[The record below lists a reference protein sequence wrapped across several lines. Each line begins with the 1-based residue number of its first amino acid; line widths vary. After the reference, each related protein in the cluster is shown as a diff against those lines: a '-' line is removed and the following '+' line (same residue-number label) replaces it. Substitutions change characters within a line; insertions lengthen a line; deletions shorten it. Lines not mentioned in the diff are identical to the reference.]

1 MESGKRKENTLA
13 AEYPPKSN
21 LFPLSTLHFS
31 LLHFSLLSLDLHLRE
46 PALVE
51 GDTDI
56 QAERILG
63 DKVIR

>member
-21 LFPLSTLHFS
+21 LFPLSTFHS
-31 LLHFSLLSLDLHLRE
+31 YPLLLLLDLHLRE
-46 PALVE
+46 PTLVE
-51 GDTDI
+51 GDADI

-63 DKVIR
+63 DEVIR